1 MLSRLT
7 NRRIFGTGA
16 LAGAIAGFFAFIFA
30 RILVEP
36 LIQNAIDYE
45 SARDVVQET
54 VDKALVAAGK
64 AGLVPPPGADVD
76 IFTRG
81 IQRNIGIA
89 TGMILI
95 GVAFGLL
102 MAATYRVVLYI
113 SKGDPKLSIRATLL
127 VIGIVGWLAVYMV
140 PALKY
145 PANPPAIGHPWT
157 IHARGNLYLG
167 TVLISVVLMIVAAYF
182 CRYLAT
188 KMGIWNAVAVAGLCF
203 IAAMCIVF
211 AALPSLGSLADNT
224 RYLGSSITFGS
235 GDDSVTL
242 PITTETPQ
250 ALKNLN
256 GDIVFP
262 GFPADVLARFRM
274 YSAIAQVIIW
284 VGGAWL
290 MGFMLSWVPKNL
302 RHGADVEVAASTPAE
317 KIDKETASV

>member
-45 SARDVVQET
+45 SARDAVQET
-54 VDKALVAAGK
+54 VDKALTAAGK
-64 AGLVPPPGADVD
+64 TGLIPPAGADVD
-76 IFTRG
+76 IFPRS

-102 MAATYRVVLYI
+102 TAAAYRVVLYATQ
-113 SKGDPKLSIRATLL
+113 GEPKLSIRMTVL
-127 VIGIVGWLAVYMV
+127 VIGLLGWLAVYMV

-167 TVLISVVLMIVAAYF
+167 TVLISVVLMVVAAYF
-182 CRYLAT
+182 ARYLSER
-188 KMGIWNAVAVAGLCF
+188 MSVWNAVMVSALCF

-211 AALPSLGSLADNT
+211 AALPNLGSLADNT
-224 RYLGSSITFGS
+224 RYFGTSVTYGS
-235 GDDSVTL
+235 GEDTVTL
-242 PITTETPQ
+242 PVTTETPL
-250 ALKNLN
+250 ALRDNN
-256 GDIVFP
+256 GTILF
-262 GFPADVLARFRM
+262 L
-274 YSAIAQVIIW
+274 
-284 VGGAWL
+284 
-290 MGFMLSWVPKNL
+290 
-302 RHGADVEVAASTPAE
+302 
-317 KIDKETASV
+317 

>member
-45 SARDVVQET
+45 SARDAVQET
-54 VDKALVAAGK
+54 VDKALEAAGK
-64 AGLVPPPGADVD
+64 TGLIPPAGADVD

-102 MAATYRVVLYI
+102 MAAAYRIVLYI
-113 SKGDPKLSIRATLL
+113 CKGEPGLSIQMTVLL
-127 VIGIVGWLAVYMV
+127 IGLLGWLSVYVV

-167 TVLISVVLMIVAAYF
+167 TVLISIVLMIVACYV
-182 CRYLAT
+182 CRALA
-188 KMGIWNAVAVAGLCF
+188 KRMSIWSAVMISGLCF
-203 IAAMCIVF
+203 AAAMCIVF
-211 AALPSLGSLADNT
+211 AVLPSLGSLAENT
-224 RYLGSSITFGS
+224 RYFGSSVTYGT
-235 GDDSVTL
+235 GEDAVTL
-242 PITTETPQ
+242 PVNTETPL
-250 ALKNLN
+250 ALRDTN
-256 GDIVFP
+256 GTIVFP
-262 GFPADVLARFRM
+262 GFPADVLSRFRM
-274 YSAIAQVIIW
+274 YSVIAQAIIW
-284 VGGAWL
+284 LGGAWI
-290 MGFMLSWVPKNL
+290 MGAMLAWVPKNL
-302 RHGADVEVAASTPAE
+302 RHQKSESAGVKDAE
-317 KIDKETASV
+317 KETVSA